1 MAEKMDEFLRGIG
14 IEEPGRYEEGKY
26 VVDLPD
32 SDAWSKA
39 HTLIAKSGKADLDGD
54 SVLVSMKASDETFL
68 SDDYDIRLVANF
80 EDDVY
85 KIIMEEAEDL

>member
-1 MAEKMDEFLRGIG
+1 MEEKMDEFLKGIG
-14 IEEPGRYEEGKY
+14 IEETGRYDGDKY

-32 SDAWSKA
+32 SDAWSRA
-39 HTLIAKSGKADLDGD
+39 HTLLAKSGKADLDGD

-68 SDDYDIRLVANF
+68 SDDYDIRIVANF

-85 KIIMEEAEDL
+85 KIIVEEAKDL